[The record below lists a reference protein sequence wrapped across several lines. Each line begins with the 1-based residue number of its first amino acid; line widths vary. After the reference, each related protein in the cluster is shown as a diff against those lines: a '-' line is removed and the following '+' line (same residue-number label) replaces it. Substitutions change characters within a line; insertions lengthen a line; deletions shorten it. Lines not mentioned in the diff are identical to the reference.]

1 MMISL
6 RVCLPFRQCNCRID
20 NRLKIKTDDYPSG
33 RVIERWTK
41 FRSEK
46 MIEGFVAGLAEEN
59 LTGNP
64 GDIDQVL
71 SNILDSE
78 SHSEG
83 LFDAYRRIC
92 FAKSKIIGPRIVG
105 YLTAKVIADGRMAT
119 SDEEEIFSA
128 AEALGDADLIA
139 FMKQYHEEAVKADQE
154 NCGLVKNEWEGA
166 AIVIPWHEEEFAT
179 SYGSFEA
186 RDISP
191 LDLGVA
197 YGRWARELGK
207 LGFMTTAIK
216 RGFIDYENGGSD
228 TYEFILRFESNC
240 KLLSGLVVRCLPP
253 FKMLAASYAL
263 NQ

>member
-1 MMISL
+1 MTGIETKLATSVGGFL
-6 RVCLPFRQCNCRID
+6 AKRFA
-20 NRLKIKTDDYPSG
+20 G

-46 MIEGFVAGLAEEN
+46 MIEGFVAGLTEEK
-59 LTGNP
+59 LTGDP
-64 GDIDQVL
+64 GDIDQSL
-71 SNILDSE
+71 SKILDSE
-78 SHSEG
+78 SHSEA

-105 YLTAKVIADGRMAT
+105 YLTAKIIADDRMAT
-119 SDEEEIFSA
+119 TDEEEVFGA

-139 FMKQYHEEAVKADQE
+139 FMKQYHEEAVKADE
-154 NCGLVKNEWEGA
+154 DNRGLAKNEWEGG
-166 AIVIPWHEEEFAT
+166 AIVIPWHDEEFST
-179 SYGSFEA
+179 SHGSFSS

-216 RGFIDYENGGSD
+216 RGFIDYDHGGSD
-228 TYEFILRFESNC
+228 TYEFILRFEPNC
-240 KLLSGLVVRCLPP
+240 KVLSELVIRCLPP
-253 FKMLAASYAL
+253 KQQQA
-263 NQ
+263 